1 MKEIAQIAK
10 RGERPES
17 ETAEARP
24 PRSHEAPDQAKR
36 NQPADQIPA
45 KDVEIEITRV
55 VLRQPF
61 DEQRRGKEPVEY
73 PRGQVPNYDPFT
85 LHRDVRFVFRATKN
99 PLPPT
104 VARA

>member
-1 MKEIAQIAK
+1 M
-10 RGERPES
+10 
-17 ETAEARP
+17 
-24 PRSHEAPDQAKR
+24 
-36 NQPADQIPA
+36 
-45 KDVEIEITRV
+45 EIEIARI

-61 DEQRRGKEPVEY
+61 DQKRRSKEPVEDT
-73 PRGQVPNYDPFT
+73 RGQVPDQDPFT